1 MDLESKYCYFYHSWD
16 FVPYYSTIKQM
27 KNWCENN
34 NEKWFL
40 NDYIQT
46 IDHFYKDAKWQQ
58 NQSYIIHESCSAN
71 QQNVT
76 LHVKYDHQYRRNFKS
91 LNIIWCT
98 VFFSAFVE
106 MHDFFF
112 SRNTSSVLHV
122 EYKAVWDCWRFTP
135 SLHHV

>member
-1 MDLESKYCYFYHSWD
+1 MGGTYFGW
-16 FVPYYSTIKQM
+16 YYSTIKQM

-34 NEKWFL
+34 NEKRFL

-76 LHVKYDHQYRRNFKS
+76 LHVKNDHQYRRNFKS
-91 LNIIWCT
+91 LNIIWCI
-98 VFFSAFVE
+98 VFFSAFIE
-106 MHDFFF
+106 MHDCF
-112 SRNTSSVLHV
+112 SQEIRPPFSMLNT
-122 EYKAVWDCWRFTP
+122 KRFEIVYA
-135 SLHHV
+135 LHHIYIMHSNVKNPSDVT